1 MSLFF
6 LLTNIAA
13 SGKGSG
19 KWAGAYISARDLVD
33 QMTLEE
39 KVNVTRG
46 FLTNDNVCAGNSGS
60 VPRLD
65 WPGMCLHDAGNG
77 VRATDMVNSYASG
90 IHVGASW
97 DRNLTYQRGYY
108 IGKEFK
114 AKGGELN
121 NAWTHHFTSS
131 RDSHKSSEHS
141 SRA

>member
-1 MSLFF
+1 
-6 LLTNIAA
+6 
-13 SGKGSG
+13 
-19 KWAGAYISARDLVD
+19 
-33 QMTLEE
+33 MTFEE

-46 FLTNDNVCAGNSGS
+46 FLTTDNVCAGNSGS

-97 DRNLTYQRGYY
+97 DRNLTYQRGYF

-114 AKGGELN
+114 AKGGKLN
-121 NAWTHHFTSS
+121 SLGSS
-131 RDSHKSSEHS
+131 LHQL
-141 SRA
+141 